1 MVFGFARRQGA
12 AVGFFYDMRLCYN
25 GISAAPT
32 PHITTSGDGTMIAD
46 LKYGNGTIPLEY
58 LQTANFQ
65 GVLYPDEAP
74 SLKDPA
80 AEVAQSLSTPIDSIP
95 LTEMAQGRKNAV
107 IVISDITRPVPNQML
122 LPVIIGQLEKA
133 GLAADSISI
142 LIATGIHRPNQGA
155 ELEKLVGADIATN
168 YRILNHMSKQDE
180 DMVLVGHIGD
190 GVPALVNRHYVEAD
204 LKILTGFIEPHM
216 WAGFSGG
223 RKSILPGI
231 SSVKTLEFMHGPE
244 MVAHP
249 QTRYGILE
257 GNPFHEAGLAIMAKA
272 GADFIVNVT
281 LDTSKRVTG
290 VFSGHPVN
298 AHLAGVK
305 FLAQHCVKIL
315 DKPLDFVVTTNAGA
329 PLDCNL
335 YQTAKGLSGVAAAT
349 RAGGVILIA
358 SECPEGFGSE
368 EYREVFEYATS
379 PQEFIDKVMKK
390 EFYVPDQWCAQETYQ
405 VMTKQEIWLHTGG
418 IAADTLRRF
427 HFHPVADMSQ
437 AVQQLLERF
446 GHDARWAI
454 VPDGPMLILDV
465 NPQ

>member
-1 MVFGFARRQGA
+1 
-12 AVGFFYDMRLCYN
+12 
-25 GISAAPT
+25 
-32 PHITTSGDGTMIAD
+32 MIVD
-46 LKYGNGTIPLEY
+46 LKYGTGTIPLEY
-58 LQTANFQ
+58 PQTPNFK
-65 GVLYPDEAP
+65 GVLYPAEA
-74 SLKDPA
+74 SALSDPA
-80 AEVAQSLSTPIDSIP
+80 AEVDRSLTAPIDSMP
-95 LTEMAQGRKNAV
+95 LTEMARGRKNAV

-122 LPVIIGQLEKA
+122 LPVIIARLEQA
-133 GLAADSISI
+133 GLSADSISI

-155 ELEKLVGADIATN
+155 ELEKLVGADIAAN
-168 YRILNHMSKQDE
+168 YRIINHMSKQDE

-190 GVPALVNRHYVEAD
+190 GVPALVNRNYVEAD

-249 QTRYGILE
+249 QTRYGVLD

-298 AHLAGVK
+298 AHLAGVE
-305 FLAQHCVKIL
+305 FLSQHCMKVL
-315 DKPLDFVVTTNAGA
+315 DAPLDFVVTTNAGA

-335 YQTAKGLSGVAAAT
+335 YQTAKGLSGVSAAT
-349 RAGGVILIA
+349 RDGGVILIA
-358 SECPEGFGSE
+358 SECPEGFGSD
-368 EYREVFEYATS
+368 EYQEVFEYATS
-379 PQEFIDKVMKK
+379 PQEFIDKVMNK
-390 EFYVPDQWCAQETYQ
+390 EFFVPDQWCAQETYQ
-405 VMTKQEIWLHTGG
+405 VMTKKEVWLHSGG

-427 HFHPVADMSQ
+427 HFHPVTDISQ
-437 AVQQLLERF
+437 AVEQLLERF
-446 GHDARWAI
+446 GNDARWAI

-465 NPQ
+465 NSH

>member
-1 MVFGFARRQGA
+1 
-12 AVGFFYDMRLCYN
+12 
-25 GISAAPT
+25 
-32 PHITTSGDGTMIAD
+32 MIAE

-58 LQTANFQ
+58 PQTPNFQ
-65 GVLYPDEAP
+65 GVLYPAEACALP
-74 SLKDPA
+74 NPA
-80 AEVAQSLSTPIDSIP
+80 AEVATSLNVPIDSIP
-95 LTEMAQGRKNAV
+95 LAQMAGGKKNAV
-107 IVISDITRPVPNQML
+107 IVISDITRPVPNRML
-122 LPVIIGQLEKA
+122 LPVIIAQLEQA
-133 GLAADSISI
+133 GLPADSISI
-142 LIATGIHRPNQGA
+142 LIATGIHRPNEGA

-168 YRILNHMSKQDE
+168 YRVINHMSKQDE

-190 GVPALVNRHYVEAD
+190 GVPAYVNRHYVDAD

-249 QTRYGILE
+249 QTRYGVLA

-298 AHLAGVK
+298 AHLAGVE

-315 DKPLDFVVTTNAGA
+315 DEPLDFVVTTNAGA

-349 RAGGVILIA
+349 RDGGVILIA

-405 VMTKQEIWLHTGG
+405 VMTKKEIWLHTGG

-427 HFHPVADMSQ
+427 HFHPVADISQ
-437 AVQQLLERF
+437 AVRQLLERF
-446 GHDARWAI
+446 GHEARWAI

-465 NPQ
+465 NPH

>member
-1 MVFGFARRQGA
+1 
-12 AVGFFYDMRLCYN
+12 
-25 GISAAPT
+25 
-32 PHITTSGDGTMIAD
+32 MIVD
-46 LKYGNGTIPLEY
+46 LKYGNSTIPLEY
-58 LQTANFQ
+58 PQTPNFK
-65 GVLYPDEAP
+65 GVLYPAEAAA
-74 SLKDPA
+74 LKNPA
-80 AEVAQSLSTPIDSIP
+80 AEVDQSLATPIDSIP
-95 LTEMAQGRKNAV
+95 LAEMARGCKNVV
-107 IVISDITRPVPNQML
+107 IVISDITRPVPNRML
-122 LPVIIGQLEKA
+122 LPVIIAQLEKA
-133 GLAADSISI
+133 GLSADSISI
-142 LIATGIHRPNQGA
+142 LIATGIHRPNEGA

-168 YRILNHMSKQDE
+168 YRIINHMSKQDE

-190 GVPALVNRHYVEAD
+190 GVPALVNRHYVDAD

-249 QTRYGILE
+249 QTRYGALD

-298 AHLAGVK
+298 AHLAGVA
-305 FLAQHCVKIL
+305 FLSQHCMKVL
-315 DKPLDFVVTTNAGA
+315 DAPLDFVVTTNSGA

-335 YQTAKGLSGVAAAT
+335 YQTAKGLSGVSAAT
-349 RAGGVILIA
+349 RDGGVILIA
-358 SECPEGFGSE
+358 SECPEGFGSD

-379 PQEFIDKVMKK
+379 PQEFIDKVMNK

-405 VMTKQEIWLHTGG
+405 VMTKKEVWLHTDG
-418 IAADTLRRF
+418 ITADTLRRF
-427 HFHPVADMSQ
+427 HFHPVADISQ
-437 AVQQLLERF
+437 AVEQLLERF
-446 GHDARWAI
+446 GNDARWAI

-465 NPQ
+465 NSH